1 MFNRQC
7 GEKLNMN
14 DGQSCHKEIG
24 AIMSVSFLFTLNSGW
39 KEEQN
44 HAAIAVSY
52 SNTFTNLYK

>member
-1 MFNRQC
+1 
-7 GEKLNMN
+7 MN